1 VIYYGSHDINGAGG
15 HRKNMY
21 LSLDSKIRDLVNINT
36 YDKEECVLADLDMYM
51 LNGCRTFFR
60 KEWADIVKKHL
71 EMRP

>member
-1 VIYYGSHDINGAGG
+1 
-15 HRKNMY
+15 MY